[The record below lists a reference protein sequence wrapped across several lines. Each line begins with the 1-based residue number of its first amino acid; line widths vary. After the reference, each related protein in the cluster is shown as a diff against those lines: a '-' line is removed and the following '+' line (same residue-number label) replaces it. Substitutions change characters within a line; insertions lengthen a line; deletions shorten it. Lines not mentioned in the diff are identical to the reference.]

1 MGVKCL
7 AKRRLCFF
15 INIVASDLGFNDPT
29 YAGPILLVVFVEF
42 PANGADVVKGGGKTY
57 HCGGEKVYHRG
68 NA

>member
-15 INIVASDLGFNDPT
+15 INIVLSEMGFNGPT

-42 PANGADVVKGGGKTY
+42 TANGVGIAGAVLD
-57 HCGGEKVYHRG
+57 
-68 NA
+68 